1 MKKFLYI
8 TLAIIICSPIFS
20 QEERIEHTVDAYKF
34 VAQYDTANY
43 CSSLTMTKDGNSVI
57 LDSCTD
63 RVIAINDYNLDGTAE
78 KQIVIEYFTGGA
90 HCCDYIV
97 AGIIKNGNFA
107 VKDTLWWGDSGFE
120 IKDINKDGKF
130 ELTGVDTRFGYAFT
144 NFAQSIFPIVIYQ
157 FSGGKFI
164 NVTKKFPDLVE
175 KDMKDFKKSLNDEYL
190 KKGYDC
196 PPKGDETFNTDAG
209 AVQAYL
215 AAITEDYYNLGK
227 MDDAYDY
234 IDKVYKCSDKKKFI
248 DKLKTDY
255 KLK

>member
-1 MKKFLYI
+1 MKKLIYI
-8 TLAIIICSPIFS
+8 ALILFTVSIAYS
-20 QEERIEHTVDAYKF
+20 QEDRIEHSIDGYTL

-43 CSSLTMTKDGNSVI
+43 CSSLTITKDGNTKI
-57 LDSCTD
+57 IDSCTD
-63 RVIAINDYNLDGTAE
+63 KIIAINDYTLDGTGE
-78 KQIVIEYFTGGA
+78 KQVVLEHFTGGA

-97 AGIIKNGNFA
+97 AGVLKSGNFI

-120 IKDINKDGKF
+120 IKDLDKNGKY
-130 ELTGVDTRFGYAFT
+130 ELTGYDTRFGYAFT
-144 NFAQSIFPIVIYQ
+144 NFAQSIFPVIIFQYR
-157 FSGGKFI
+157 GGKFI

-175 KDMKDFKKSLNDEYL
+175 KDMKDFKKQLNDEYL

-196 PPKGDETFNTDAG
+196 PPKGEETFNTDAG

-215 AAITEDYYNLGK
+215 AAITEDYYNLGR